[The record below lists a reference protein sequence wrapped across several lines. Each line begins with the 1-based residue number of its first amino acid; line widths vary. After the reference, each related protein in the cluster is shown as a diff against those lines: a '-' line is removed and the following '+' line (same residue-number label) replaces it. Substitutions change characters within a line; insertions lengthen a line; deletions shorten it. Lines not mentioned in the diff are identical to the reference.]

1 MDQVLLTI
9 RARSNSFMQAL
20 QSVTWTCRGGSHSLV
35 HALASCFA
43 YHGGKMPETEEEGAQ
58 VMAEWMAWFENL
70 GAAVVDGGNPL
81 GPSSTVN
88 SDGSVTCD
96 GGSNPLSGYSLINA
110 DSIEQATDLAKGC
123 PILKAEG
130 SVEIA
135 EAMDM

>member
-1 MDQVLLTI
+1 MAKFI
-9 RARSNSFMQAL
+9 
-20 QSVTWTCRGGSHSLV
+20 
-35 HALASCFA
+35 FA

-58 VMAEWMAWFENL
+58 VMAEWMAWFESL

-88 SDGSVTCD
+88 SDSSVTCD

-110 DSIEQATDLAKGC
+110 GSIEQATELAKGC

>member
-1 MDQVLLTI
+1 MPKFI
-9 RARSNSFMQAL
+9 
-20 QSVTWTCRGGSHSLV
+20 
-35 HALASCFA
+35 FA

-58 VMAEWMAWFENL
+58 VMAEWIAWFENL

-110 DSIEQATDLAKGC
+110 DSIEQATALAKGC
-123 PILKAEG
+123 PILKAQG

>member
-1 MDQVLLTI
+1 MPKYI
-9 RARSNSFMQAL
+9 
-20 QSVTWTCRGGSHSLV
+20 
-35 HALASCFA
+35 FA

-70 GAAVVDGGNPL
+70 GAAVVDAGNPL

-110 DSIEQATDLAKGC
+110 DSIEQATELAQGC

-130 SVEIA
+130 SIEIA

>member
-1 MDQVLLTI
+1 MPKFI
-9 RARSNSFMQAL
+9 
-20 QSVTWTCRGGSHSLV
+20 
-35 HALASCFA
+35 FA

-96 GGSNPLSGYSLINA
+96 GGSNPLSGSSLINA